1 MYITMCNQT
10 AGEDLLHDAGS
21 SNSVLCD
28 NLEGWDEVGGGKEV
42 QEGRDILIPVADS
55 C

>member
-28 NLEGWDEVGGGKEV
+28 NLEGWDEVGDGKEV

>member
-1 MYITMCNQT
+1 MYTTMCSQT
-10 AGEDLLHDAGS
+10 AGENLLHDAGS
-21 SNSVLCD
+21 SYSVLCD

-42 QEGRDILIPVADS
+42 QERRDILIPVADS